1 MGSLAIGSVKFALRS
16 ALFGMELGA
25 GLHFRETVERIG
37 PSAIYSE
44 SASL

>member
-1 MGSLAIGSVKFALRS
+1 MKFALRS
-16 ALFGMELGA
+16 ALFGMEFGT

-37 PSAIYSE
+37 PGAIYSE